1 MLVPELTVGD
11 PKAAADLLGRFG
23 FAPDGGLLRLGS
35 QALRLVQGQGG
46 GHGRIDHLALAVPDL
61 AAALADLQAQGIAL
75 GEATPEGPEVIPE
88 FWDAGLTYV
97 YLAGPDGA
105 KIELCQR
112 LGQAVAAPGADHIG
126 IPCSDLS
133 AMQAFF
139 LGQGAAPLA
148 AVDLVRAEGRIP
160 VRFLAF
166 AGGVVELYQPPVPPT
181 VAAPGHWSRLL
192 VQGLPAPARGPEGLT
207 LAPL

>member
-11 PKAAADLLGRFG
+11 PGAAAAKLAAFG
-23 FAPDGGLLRLGS
+23 FALDGGLLRLGS
-35 QALRLVQGQGG
+35 QALRLVAGQGG
-46 GHGRIDHLALAVPDL
+46 GHGRIDHVALAVPEVSR
-61 AAALADLQAQGIAL
+61 ALADLQARGIAL
-75 GEATPEGPEVIPE
+75 GEVTPNGPKVIPE
-88 FWDAGLTYV
+88 FWDAGLAYV
-97 YLAGPDGA
+97 YLAGPEGA

-126 IPCSDLS
+126 IPCVDL
-133 AMQAFF
+133 AGMAGFF
-139 LGQGAAPLA
+139 LGQGASPLA
-148 AVDLVRAEGRIP
+148 AVDLLRAEGTIA

-166 AGGVVELYQPPVPPT
+166 AGGVVELYQPPVPPA

-192 VQGLPAPARGPEGLT
+192 VQGLPAPALGPEGLT